1 MASPKKQIRTNQVLK
16 VIKLSNDGMSIS
28 DACFEAR
35 IARSTFYLFCDRNP
49 EVIADF
55 QELQRGYEIEQLMVI
70 FQNRTEMIQR
80 LSEQAKSKKTS
91 GRTLL
96 KILQYMDKCIEDLS
110 SRLLTNTPR
119 ASKEEVAELLTGPE
133 LRPGVSRFHNSE
145 IPTSSIDIPIS
156 SGSYP
161 G

>member
-1 MASPKKQIRTNQVLK
+1 MASPKKQIRANQVLK

-28 DACFEAR
+28 EACFEAR

-55 QELQRGYEIEQLMVI
+55 QELQRGYEIEQLMMI
-70 FQNRTEMIQR
+70 SQNRLEMIER
-80 LSEQAKSKKTS
+80 LCEQATSKQTS
-91 GRTLL
+91 VGKRL
-96 KILQYMDKCIEDLS
+96 KILQYMDKCIEELS

-119 ASKEEVAELLTGPE
+119 ASKEEVAALLTGPE
-133 LRPGVSRFHNSE
+133 QKPGVSHFHNSE
-145 IPTSSIDIPIS
+145 IPTNSIDNPIS

>member
-28 DACFEAR
+28 EACYEAR

-119 ASKEEVAELLTGPE
+119 ASKEEVAALLTGPE
-133 LRPGVSRFHNSE
+133 LRPGVSRFHSSE
-145 IPTSSIDIPIS
+145 MPASSIDIPIS
-156 SGSYP
+156 SGSNP